1 MREKHYMTIP
11 RILVVSAALLAT
23 TFLFGCG
30 ISGGADVKTSS
41 SSTTLGQELKD
52 LKEAHDQKII
62 SDGEYEEAKARII
75 KQRTSN

>member
-1 MREKHYMTIP
+1 MSIIRTLTITGT
-11 RILVVSAALLAT
+11 LLAA
-23 TFLFGCG
+23 FFMYGCG

-52 LKEAHDQKII
+52 LKEARDKNII
-62 SDGEYEEAKARII
+62 TQSEYEEAKERII